1 MNVRGRFAACSA
13 MKKVIS
19 SIVLIVTI
27 IAGIVFFGTLVRAT
41 IFSPEFELTVPDR
54 FSQTQT
60 IPPEEQPLT
69 LEIPKIEI
77 STDIQYVG
85 INGKGNM
92 GVPSNYSDVA
102 WFKYGTVP
110 GQIGSAVIDG
120 HVDNGLG
127 LPGVFKRLHEL
138 QVGDDVYVVTKEG
151 RRLHFV
157 IMRLENYGYKEVPV
171 EELFNRSDAA
181 YLNLITCGGAWVKSE
196 KTYDQRLVVYT
207 RLVND

>member
-1 MNVRGRFAACSA
+1 
-13 MKKVIS
+13 MKKILS
-19 SIVLIVTI
+19 SIVLFVTI
-27 IAGIVFFGTLVRAT
+27 FAGVVFFGTLVRAT
-41 IFSPEFELTVPDR
+41 IFSPEFELGIPDR
-54 FSQTQT
+54 LSEPQN

-69 LEIPKIEI
+69 FEIPKIGI

-85 INGKGNM
+85 INAKGNM

-102 WFKYGTVP
+102 WYKYGTAP

-127 LPGVFKRLHEL
+127 LPGVFKRLNEL
-138 QVGDDVYVVTKEG
+138 ETGDDVYVITKEG

-157 IMRLENYGYKEVPV
+157 VVSKALYHYKEVPV
-171 EELFNRSDAA
+171 DRLFNRDDAA
-181 YLNLITCGGAWVKSE
+181 YLNLVTCEGSWIKNE
-196 KTYDQRLVVYT
+196 KTYDKRLVVYT